1 MGSRELSTLLEG
13 GHFFEAPRWRDGR
26 WWISDFYSYTVQTVD
41 ADGNAQTV
49 LEVEGQPSGL
59 GWMPDGAL
67 LVVSMTDHTILRRGD
82 TGAVTVHADLSEHC
96 GGHLNDMVVD
106 AAGRAYVGNFGFD
119 VMAAADPAETVL
131 VRVDPDGSVHVAA
144 EGLRFPNGS
153 MITPDGARLIVAET
167 IAGRFS
173 VFAIAADGSLGER
186 TIWQVG
192 AAPELTT
199 FAEMLP
205 QETFTPDGCTLD
217 ADGHVWAADAVFQ
230 RVCRVAPGGQIVEE
244 IAMPE
249 GLGVFACQLGGED
262 GRTLLMCAAPD
273 FFEESRRAA
282 REAVLLTTT
291 VEIPHAGLP

>member
-41 ADGNAQTV
+41 ADGNAETV

-82 TGAVTVHADLSEHC
+82 TGAVTVHADLTEHC

-106 AAGRAYVGNFGFD
+106 AAGRAYVGNFGWD
-119 VMAAADPAETVL
+119 LMGGEAPRGGGA
-131 VRVDPDGSVHVAA
+131 
-144 EGLRFPNGS
+144 
-153 MITPDGARLIVAET
+153 GARRARRERERLRRGSGLPQRLRDH
-167 IAGRFS
+167 AGRRH
-173 VFAIAADGSLGER
+173 ADRGRDVRRPPQRLLDIESGER

-192 AAPELTT
+192 AEVPLGPIE
-199 FAEMLP
+199 EMLP
-205 QETFTPDGCTLD
+205 ASTFAPDGITLD
-217 ADGHVWAADAVFQ
+217 AEGHVWAADGLAA
-230 RVCRVAPGGQIVEE
+230 RVCRIAPGGEIVEE

-249 GLGVFACQLGGED
+249 GLGVFACQLGGDD
-262 GRTLLMCAAPD
+262 GRTLVMCAAPD
-273 FFEESRRAA
+273 FFEAPRRAA

-291 VEIPHAGLP
+291 VDVPHAGLP

>member
-1 MGSRELSTLLEG
+1 MGSRELTTLLEG

-41 ADGNAQTV
+41 ADGNAETV

-67 LVVSMTDHTILRRGD
+67 LVISMTDHTILRRGD
-82 TGAVTVHADLSEHC
+82 TGAVTVHADLTEHC

-106 AAGRAYVGNFGFD
+106 DDGRAYVGNFGWD
-119 VMAAADPAETVL
+119 LMGGEAPRAAVL
-131 VRVDPDGSVHVAA
+131 VRVEPDGSASVFADDLV
-144 EGLRFPNGS
+144 FPNGS
-153 MITPDGARLIVAET
+153 VITPDGGTLIVAET
-167 IAGRFS
+167 FAGRLS
-173 VFAIAADGSLGER
+173 VFRIEDGER

-192 AAPELTT
+192 AEVPLGPVE
-199 FAEMLP
+199 EMLP
-205 QETFTPDGCTLD
+205 QSTFAPDGITLD
-217 ADGHVWAADAVFQ
+217 AEGHVWAADGLAA
-230 RVCRVAPGGQIVEE
+230 RVCRIAPGGEIVEE

-249 GLGVFACQLGGED
+249 GLGVFACQLGGDD

-273 FFEESRRAA
+273 FFEEPRRAA

-291 VEIPHAGLP
+291 VDAPHAGLP